1 MPAIDATSKIVHES
15 LLILMTFSHSQECW
29 SVASTPFNRSGG
41 FVRDAVD
48 DRADFAHFIGDAA
61 RYFVEEIVGELGET
75 RGKAVDA
82 PHRPER
88 DHVTLACV
96 VTF

>member
-29 SVASTPFNRSGG
+29 NVVSTPFNRSGG

-48 DRADFAHFIGDAA
+48 DRADFADFIGDATGN
-61 RYFVEEIVGELGET
+61 FVEKFIGELGET

-82 PHRPER
+82 PDRPER
-88 DHVTLACV
+88 DHVTLARI